1 MIKHIGR
8 HNNEKVVVVFNTL
21 PSEDHMALVVYTAK
35 LPSGLHDEVIRVL
48 ESPVGQQAKELSEA
62 LHRNIGAEG
71 SDTLSTL
78 HRSGHLKK
86 VPTNQV
92 ILTPNIKTNV
102 RLDEV
107 NKYLAEIAKG
117 EEAVKRLQELENSRG
132 YADNK
137 KIDQP
142 RDLGE
147 PRRPFD
153 PASSP
158 VAASDG
164 ILSDADI
171 ANSRLAQATKYRA
184 EAESLLNEAKR
195 LEQEANDLLP
205 KPTKAKTTKKA
216 VAKPKVAKENV

>member
-21 PSEDHMALVVYTAK
+21 PSEDHMALVVYTGK
-35 LPSGLHDEVIRVL
+35 LPSALHDEVIKVL

-71 SDTLSTL
+71 SDTLSML

-86 VPTNQV
+86 VPTNQI
-92 ILTPNIKTNV
+92 ILTPNSRTSV

-117 EEAVKRLQELENSRG
+117 EDAVKRLQDLENSRG

-147 PRRPFD
+147 PNRPSVVD
-153 PASSP
+153 TQVTAP
-158 VAASDG
+158 SDG
-164 ILSDADI
+164 VLTDEAI
-171 ANSRLAQATKYRA
+171 AQSRLAQASKYRA
-184 EAESLLNEAKR
+184 EADSLLTEAKR

-205 KPTKAKTTKKA
+205 KPVKPKTTKKA
-216 VAKPKVAKENV
+216 VTKSVAKEKV

>member
-21 PSEDHMALVVYTAK
+21 PSEDHMALVVYTGK
-35 LPSGLHDEVIRVL
+35 LPSALHDEVIKVL

-62 LHRNIGAEG
+62 LHRNIGSEG
-71 SDTLSTL
+71 VDTLSML

-86 VPTNQV
+86 VPTNQI
-92 ILTPNIKTNV
+92 ILTPNSRTSV

-107 NKYLAEIAKG
+107 NKYLLEIAKG
-117 EEAVKRLQELENSRG
+117 EDAVKRLQDLENSRG

-147 PRRPFD
+147 LNR
-153 PASSP
+153 SSNTQ
-158 VAASDG
+158 VTAAEDG
-164 ILSDADI
+164 VLTDAAI
-171 ANSRLAQATKYRA
+171 AQSRLAQATKYRA
-184 EAESLLNEAKR
+184 EAESLLSEANR
-195 LEQEANDLLP
+195 LEQEANALLP
-205 KPTKAKTTKKA
+205 KPVKAKTVKKA
-216 VAKPKVAKENV
+216 VVKPVAKEKV